1 MASEHSSLASFEQLV
16 RLNQRTV
23 FQIALSVVGNAAD
36 AEDVTQDAFIRAYLK
51 FESLKEP
58 QRFRAWVCRIARRVA
73 LNRIRS
79 DLRFR
84 KREERT
90 YDAATSRADVE
101 AEAAEREFQFR
112 LREEIERLPKRLRDV
127 VLLCAIEGLEPT
139 AVAAILGI
147 PAGTARSRLHAG
159 RKHLLRMMS

>member
-1 MASEHSSLASFEQLV
+1 MASEHSGLASFEQLV

-79 DLRFR
+79 DIRFR
-84 KREERT
+84 KREERA
-90 YDAATSRADVE
+90 YDDATAGVDVE
-101 AEAAEREFQFR
+101 AAAEDREFQRR
-112 LREEIERLPKRLRDV
+112 LREEIDRLPERLRDV
-127 VLLCAIEGLEPT
+127 VLLCAIDGLEPT

-147 PAGTARSRLHAG
+147 PAGTARSRLHVG

>member
-1 MASEHSSLASFEQLV
+1 MASEGSGLASFDQLV

-23 FQIALSVVGNAAD
+23 YQIALSVVGNSAD
-36 AEDVTQDAFIRAYLK
+36 AEDVTQDAFIRAYSK

-73 LNRIRS
+73 LNRLRS
-79 DLRFR
+79 EIRFR
-84 KREERT
+84 KREERS
-90 YDAATSRADVE
+90 YDDTPVGVDVAAA
-101 AEAAEREFQFR
+101 AEEREFQQR
-112 LREEIERLPKRLRDV
+112 LREEIDRLPERLRDV
-127 VLLCAIEGLEPT
+127 VLLCAIEGLEPA

-147 PAGTARSRLHAG
+147 PAGTVRSRLHAA

>member
-1 MASEHSSLASFEQLV
+1 MASEGSGLASFDQLV
-16 RLNQRTV
+16 RLNERTV
-23 FQIALSVVGNAAD
+23 FQIALSVVGNTAD
-36 AEDVTQDAFIRAYLK
+36 AEDVTQDAFIRAYAK

-73 LNRIRS
+73 LNRLRS
-79 DLRFR
+79 DIRFR
-84 KREERT
+84 KREERS
-90 YDAATSRADVE
+90 YDDTTGTVDVAAE
-101 AEAAEREFQFR
+101 AEAREFKQR
-112 LREEIERLPKRLRDV
+112 LREEIARLPERLRDV

-147 PAGTARSRLHAG
+147 PPGTVRSRLHAG

>member
-1 MASEHSSLASFEQLV
+1 M

-36 AEDVTQDAFIRAYLK
+36 AEDVTQDAFIRAYSK

-73 LNRIRS
+73 LNRLRS
-79 DLRFR
+79 ETRFR
-84 KREERT
+84 KREERS
-90 YDAATSRADVE
+90 YDDAPVGVDVAAA
-101 AEAAEREFQFR
+101 AEEREFQQR
-112 LREEIERLPKRLRDV
+112 IREGIDRLPERLRDV

-139 AVAAILGI
+139 AVGAILGI